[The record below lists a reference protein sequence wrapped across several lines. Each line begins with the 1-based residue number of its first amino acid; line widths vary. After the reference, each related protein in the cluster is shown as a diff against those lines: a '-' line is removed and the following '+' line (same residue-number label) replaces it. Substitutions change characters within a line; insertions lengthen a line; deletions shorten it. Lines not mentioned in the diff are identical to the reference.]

1 MRVARR
7 SSEPAWPAS
16 RLNPAMKLHLPS
28 PLVWRWLT
36 ALLLAAIAGI
46 HIALVPEHL
55 REAPYAGWLFIT
67 LSASA
72 VTVAILLVL
81 HGHRMVW
88 RGAGAL
94 SIIAVLAY
102 VASRSVGLPSLS
114 DDLGDW
120 LNPLGVAAVLCET
133 SAALICWRLDV
144 GPAEDWSSAHSR

>member
-1 MRVARR
+1 
-7 SSEPAWPAS
+7 
-16 RLNPAMKLHLPS
+16 MKLHLRS
-28 PLVWRWLT
+28 PLLWRWLT

-46 HIALVPEHL
+46 HIALVPAHL

-72 VTVAILLVL
+72 VAVAILLVL
-81 HGHRMVW
+81 LGHRMVW

-94 SIIAVLAY
+94 SIMAALAY

-120 LNPLGVAAVLCET
+120 LNPLGVAALLCET
-133 SAALICWRLDV
+133 TAALICWNAAWL
-144 GPAEDWSSAHSR
+144 SAGTARVRSVCS